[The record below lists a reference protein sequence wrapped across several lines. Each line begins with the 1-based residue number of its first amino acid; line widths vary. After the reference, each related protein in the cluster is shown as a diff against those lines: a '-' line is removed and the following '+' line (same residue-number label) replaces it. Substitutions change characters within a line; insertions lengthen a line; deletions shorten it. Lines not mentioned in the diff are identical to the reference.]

1 MLLAIDTATAA
12 CSAALIADG
21 EVVRAARER
30 VGRGH
35 AERLVP
41 MIETLLRDAG
51 GVRPSE
57 ILVDCGP
64 GSFTGL
70 RVGLAA
76 AIGLGIGW
84 GVPVR
89 GASSLAVI
97 AAALF
102 ARDPALDRCAV
113 ALTGGHGELFVQ
125 RFAAHPFTAL
135 SDLASL
141 APERAALVPEAHVA
155 GSGAAALIA
164 ARGRGHVI
172 DMLPDAAEM
181 ALLPLAF
188 RLLDPRPIYGRAPDA
203 RPAAA

>member
-12 CSAALIADG
+12 CSAALIVDG
-21 EVVRAARER
+21 EAVHAAREL

-51 GVRPSE
+51 GVRPGE

-64 GSFTGL
+64 GSFTGV

-102 ARDPALDRCAV
+102 ARDPALDSCAV

-141 APERAALVPEAHVA
+141 TPERAALVPEAHVA

-164 ARGRGHVI
+164 ARGRGNVI

-181 ALLPLAF
+181 ARLPPAF

>member
-12 CSAALIADG
+12 CSAALIEG
-21 EVVRAARER
+21 ETVVRATREL

-41 MIETLLRDAG
+41 MIEALLAEAG
-51 GVRPSE
+51 AVRPDA
-57 ILVDCGP
+57 IVVDCGP

-89 GASSLAVI
+89 GYSSMASI

-102 ARDPALDRCAV
+102 SRDPELDRCIV
-113 ALTGGHGELFVQ
+113 ALMGGHGELFVQ
-125 RFAAHPFTAL
+125 RFAAQPFTAL
-135 SDLASL
+135 SHLGSL
-141 APERAALVPEAHVA
+141 PPAFAARFTEPIVA
-155 GSGAAALIA
+155 GTGAAALVA
-164 ARGRGHVI
+164 ARGSGDAI
-172 DMLPDAAEM
+172 DLLPDAADV
-181 ALLPLAF
+181 ALLAPAF
-188 RLLDPRPIYGRAPDA
+188 RTLDPRPIYGRAPDA
-203 RPAAA
+203 KPAAA